1 MPKIS
6 VIIPV
11 YNSEKS
17 LHRCINS
24 VLCQSFLDF
33 EIILIN
39 DGSQDTSGSLC
50 DEYANKDSRIRV
62 SHKLNE
68 GVSVARNLGLD
79 IAKGEWV
86 IFLDSDDWID
96 NHMLEDMYNKGISE
110 CADLVYGDMK
120 VFYKDHIDVLHI
132 AKYANDKE
140 QTLNNFIKSSF
151 STVVGML
158 SRKSIYDENNI
169 RFPVG
174 IGYCEDFYVAVRL
187 MLHSKVISYIS
198 TPFYCYNRQNEASAS
213 FNFSSKHYSNVQW
226 VFSDTI
232 DMFKIKGEYDKYAEA
247 LSWRLLNSEKE
258 LVLDRET
265 YSIFLTTHPDSH
277 KYIGSCPYLNFKTKI
292 MMWSL
297 SHRLRFIAEFL
308 LLIRNMKLRFVNTF
322 GSDN

>member
-1 MPKIS
+1 MAIIS
-6 VIIPV
+6 VIVPV
-11 YNSEKS
+11 YNAE
-17 LHRCINS
+17 LYIQRCVDSILS
-24 VLCQSFLDF
+24 QSITDF
-33 EIILIN
+33 EVLLID
-39 DGSQDTSGSLC
+39 DGSVDASSDIC
-50 DEYANKDSRIRV
+50 DNYAVLDSRIRV
-62 SHKLNE
+62 YHKDNG
-68 GVSVARNLGLD
+68 GVSSARNVGLD
-79 IAKGEWV
+79 NAQGEWV

-96 NHMLEDMYNKGISE
+96 EHMLEDMFTKGISE

-187 MLHSKVISYIS
+187 MFHSKVISYIS

-213 FNFSSKHYSNVQW
+213 FNFSSKHYRNVQW

-232 DMFKIKGEYDKYAEA
+232 DMFKMKGEYDKYAEA

-258 LVLDRET
+258 LVLDRGT

-277 KYIGSCPYLNFKTKI
+277 KYIWSCPYLNFKTKI

-297 SHRLRFIAEFL
+297 SHHLLFVAEFFL
-308 LLIRNMKLRFVNTF
+308 FLRYCKKIILGANGGF
-322 GSDN
+322 